1 MSPLEPLRRK
11 IVSLQRRRAV
21 LRAVTACSGGAIAVG
36 WVLAGLFALDVV
48 FAMDVTQRLLVMVL
62 GAAAVIWAWLRYSWP
77 VLRQRE
83 SLMQVALLVERQHGI
98 CSDLVAAL
106 EFEFPEAA
114 GWGSRQLQQ
123 AVIAQVAGRADD
135 MDVGQ
140 GLAHREAPRRVSIL
154 LATVLVFL
162 AVATIY
168 PEYVCVFARRLVL
181 AADPYPSATRIET
194 VMING
199 QQVLQ
204 RSVAPVQPHL
214 IAIAQGAPVVF
225 QVHATGQLA
234 ESGQVRLR
242 ASSASRRT
250 LALER
255 WSAHANDGAGTE
267 RAGSPKD
274 VAVYQARL
282 IRLIESVSYQLHLG
296 DARTAPA
303 EIRLIPLPV
312 VEFDVTVHP
321 PEYAALE
328 QAPDAPAGSRQWSVL
343 EGSAVHVAIECV
355 NRKRI
360 VAAWCTIGDAQ
371 DSRRFDM
378 QPDGS
383 TQLRWTLPV
392 RGTGLEQ
399 VRKETHFEIQVTDQ
413 DGLHPESPLRG
424 LVRIKIDQPPV
435 CSADIVH
442 RVVLPTAKP
451 EIRYRVH
458 DDYGI
463 AGLDLHVQIERA
475 RTASDQ
481 DATDDQRISLPVLPA
496 DQLPRADRLPHTGR
510 YVLDLARLPVP
521 GAPDATPLL
530 LNQGDRLKLTL
541 VATDERGSR
550 PGNTSP
556 SEPLVLE
563 ISDEAGV
570 LSVISEADQHSEE
583 RLTEIIKKQLGIVES
598 P

>member
-1 MSPLEPLRRK
+1 M
-11 IVSLQRRRAV
+11 
-21 LRAVTACSGGAIAVG
+21 RAVTACSGGAIAVC
-36 WVLAGLFALDVV
+36 WVLASLFLLDVV
-48 FAMDVTQRLLVMVL
+48 FAMDVPQRLVVMVL
-62 GAAAVIWAWLRYSWP
+62 GGAAVMWAWLRYSWP

-83 SLMQVALLVERQHGI
+83 SLMQVALLVECQHGI

-106 EFEFPEAA
+106 EFESPEAEQ
-114 GWGSRQLQQ
+114 WGSRQLQQ
-123 AVIAQVAGRADD
+123 AVIAQVADRSDA

-140 GLAHREAPRRVSIL
+140 GLTHREARRRVSIL
-154 LATVLVFL
+154 LATGVVFL

-168 PEYVCVFARRLVL
+168 PEYVRIFARRLVL
-181 AADPYPSATRIET
+181 AADSYPSATRIET

-199 QQVLQ
+199 QRVL
-204 RSVAPVQPHL
+204 RRNVDGVQPHSVSV
-214 IAIAQGAPVVF
+214 AQGMPVVF
-225 QVHATGQLA
+225 QVHVTGQLP
-234 ESGQVRLR
+234 ESGQVRLH
-242 ASSASRRT
+242 ASSTSRRT

-255 WSAHANDGAGTE
+255 WRPQASEQDEDEDEDTE
-267 RAGSPKD
+267 RAGSSGE

-282 IRLIESVSYQLHLG
+282 NRLIDPVSYRLHLG
-296 DARTAPA
+296 DAWTAPA

-312 VEFDVTVHP
+312 VEIDVTVQP

-328 QAPDAPAGSRQWSVL
+328 QVPDAPAGSRQWSVL
-343 EGSAVHVAIECV
+343 EGSAVHVAIESL

-383 TQLRWTLPV
+383 TQLRWMLPIQ
-392 RGTGLEQ
+392 GTGLEQ
-399 VRKETHFEIQVTDQ
+399 VRKETPFEIQVTDQ
-413 DGLHPESPLRG
+413 DGLHLESPLRG

-463 AGLDLHVQIERA
+463 AELDLHIQIERA

-481 DATDDQRISLPVLPA
+481 EITDDQRVSLPVLPV
-496 DQLPRADRLPHTGR
+496 DQLPCADRLPYTGR

-521 GAPDATPLL
+521 GAPDATPLV

-541 VATDERGSR
+541 VATDERG
-550 PGNTSP
+550 PMLGKTSP

-583 RLTEIIKKQLGIVES
+583 RLNEIIKKQLGIVES

>member
-1 MSPLEPLRRK
+1 M
-11 IVSLQRRRAV
+11 
-21 LRAVTACSGGAIAVG
+21 RAVTACSGGAIAVC
-36 WVLAGLFALDVV
+36 WVLASLFLLDVV
-48 FAMDVTQRLLVMVL
+48 FAMDVPQRLVVMVL
-62 GAAAVIWAWLRYSWP
+62 GGAAVMWAWLRYSWP

-83 SLMQVALLVERQHGI
+83 SLMQVALLVECQHGI

-106 EFEFPEAA
+106 EFESPEAEQ
-114 GWGSRQLQQ
+114 WGSRQLQQ
-123 AVIAQVAGRADD
+123 AVIAQVADRSDA

-140 GLAHREAPRRVSIL
+140 GLTHREARRRVSIL
-154 LATVLVFL
+154 LATGVVFL

-168 PEYVCVFARRLVL
+168 PEYVRIFARRLVL
-181 AADPYPSATRIET
+181 AADSYPSATRIET

-199 QQVLQ
+199 QRVL
-204 RSVAPVQPHL
+204 RRNVDGVQPHSVSV
-214 IAIAQGAPVVF
+214 AQGMPVVF
-225 QVHATGQLA
+225 QVHVTGQLP
-234 ESGQVRLR
+234 ESGQVRLH
-242 ASSASRRT
+242 ASSTSRRT

-255 WSAHANDGAGTE
+255 WRPQASEQDKDEDEDTE
-267 RAGSPKD
+267 RAGSSGE

-282 IRLIESVSYQLHLG
+282 NRLIDPVSYRLHLG
-296 DARTAPA
+296 DAWTAPA

-312 VEFDVTVHP
+312 VEIDVTVQP

-328 QAPDAPAGSRQWSVL
+328 QVPDAPAGSRQWSVL
-343 EGSAVHVAIECV
+343 EGSAVHVAIESL

-383 TQLRWTLPV
+383 TQLRWMLPIQ
-392 RGTGLEQ
+392 GTGLEQ
-399 VRKETHFEIQVTDQ
+399 VRKETPFEIQVTDQ
-413 DGLHPESPLRG
+413 DGLHLESPLRG

-463 AGLDLHVQIERA
+463 AELDLHIQIERA

-481 DATDDQRISLPVLPA
+481 EITDDQRVSLPVLPV
-496 DQLPRADRLPHTGR
+496 DQLPRADRLPYTGR

-521 GAPDATPLL
+521 GAPDATPLV

-541 VATDERGSR
+541 VATDERG
-550 PGNTSP
+550 PMLGKTSP

-583 RLTEIIKKQLGIVES
+583 RLNEIIKKQLGIVES